1 MIGIRASSRFK
12 TTDSKKSLGVV
23 FQKMNQDAKQL
34 FGDLVETNK
43 VRKKRLKIA
52 KKSRDDEWEKENKY
66 LSRLK
71 SEIKPATTAK
81 GQSSLAV
88 NLIYIYIYTVIT
100 GTHAGGGA

>member
-1 MIGIRASSRFK
+1 MIGIRVSSRFK

-52 KKSRDDEWEKENKY
+52 EKSRDDESEKENNY

-71 SEIKPATTAK
+71 SEIKPAAATAK
-81 GQSSLAV
+81 GESSLAA
-88 NLIYIYIYTVIT
+88 NLQPR
-100 GTHAGGGA
+100 THGY